1 MLPSVAGNN
10 WQTNGNGAKMR
21 KRFRAGHVF
30 QRGKRCKVWVGCYR
44 ERVLDGGELKVQ
56 QRKVIL
62 GQRSEMTKT
71 QAKKKL
77 LDILD
82 GMSNE
87 QHAPEQ
93 TMTFGQFAA
102 KWETEILVHYRASTK
117 RFYKETLS
125 RWILPYF
132 KDWKLSD
139 MKTPELQ
146 MFINKFADY
155 SRSVIKHIRATLS
168 VLMRT
173 GVDWEYVER
182 NPVPGVKLPPGK
194 PVKRA
199 PVVPVERLGH
209 FIARLPEPYR
219 TMAVLGTTGMRE
231 SEILGLRWDDFD
243 TEKQV
248 VRVRRSQ
255 YRGQINPTK
264 SEGSERALPYGDIV
278 SDALMRLRTSGQG
291 GKEYLFVTPK
301 GTLFRSSD
309 VGKKAFRTAA
319 KELELPELTWRSFRR
334 SVETLLH
341 TEGVPMR
348 IQQQILGHTKATTTL
363 LYAEPGIED
372 RREALGKIQS
382 QLLPNVA
389 KLQLELQL
397 EAPK

>member
-1 MLPSVAGNN
+1 
-10 WQTNGNGAKMR
+10 MR
-21 KRFRAGHVF
+21 NRFRAGHVF
-30 QRGKRCKVWVGCYR
+30 QRGKRCKIWVGCYR
-44 ERVLDGGELKVQ
+44 ERVLDGGQLKVQ

-62 GQRSEMTKT
+62 GQRSELTKT
-71 QAKKKL
+71 QAKNKL
-77 LDILD
+77 LEILD
-82 GMSNE
+82 GIGNE
-87 QHAPEQ
+87 RHAPEQ

-168 VLMRT
+168 VVMRT

-182 NPVPGVKLPPGK
+182 NPVVGVKLPPGK

-199 PVVPVERLGH
+199 PVLPLEKLGEL
-209 FIARLPEPYR
+209 IARLPEPYR
-219 TMAVLGTTGMRE
+219 AMAVLGTMGMRE

-243 TEKQV
+243 MEKLV
-248 VRVRRSQ
+248 IRVRRSQ

-264 SEGSERALPYGDIV
+264 SEGSERELPFGEIV
-278 SDALMRLRTSGQG
+278 SDGLSRLRASGMG
-291 GKEYLFVTPK
+291 GKEYLFVTPR

-319 KELELPELTWRSFRR
+319 RDLGLPELTWRSFRR

-341 TEGVPMR
+341 TEGVPMK
-348 IQQQILGHTKATTTL
+348 IQQQILEHTKVATTL
-363 LYAEPGIED
+363 LYAEPGMD
-372 RREALGKIQS
+372 KRRQALGKIQTL
-382 QLLPNVA
+382 LLPNVA

>member
-1 MLPSVAGNN
+1 
-10 WQTNGNGAKMR
+10 
-21 KRFRAGHVF
+21 
-30 QRGKRCKVWVGCYR
+30 VGCYR
-44 ERVLDGGELKVQ
+44 VRVLDGGRLRVQ
-56 QRKVIL
+56 QRKVVL

-77 LDILD
+77 LEILG
-82 GMSNE
+82 GMDNE
-87 QHAPEQ
+87 QHSPEQ

-102 KWETEILVHYRASTK
+102 KWETEILAHYRASTK

-139 MKTPELQ
+139 MRTPELQ
-146 MFINKFADY
+146 TFINKFAGY
-155 SRSVIKHIRATLS
+155 SRSVIKHIRVTLS
-168 VLMRT
+168 VLMGT
-173 GVDWEYVER
+173 GIDWEYVER
-182 NPVPGVKLPPGK
+182 NPGAGVELPPGK

-199 PVVPVERLGH
+199 PVLPLEKLGEL
-209 FIARLPEPYR
+209 IARLPEPYR

-243 TEKQV
+243 TENLV
-248 VRVRRSQ
+248 IRVRRSQ

-264 SEGSERALPYGDIV
+264 SERSERELPYGEII
-278 SDALMRLRTSGQG
+278 SDGLTRLRASSLGC
-291 GKEYLFVTPK
+291 KEYLFVTPK
-301 GTLFRSSD
+301 GTPFRSSD

-319 KELELPELTWRSFRR
+319 KDLGLPELTWRSFRR

-341 TEGVPMR
+341 TEGVPMKV
-348 IQQQILGHTKATTTL
+348 QQQILGHTKATTTL
-363 LYAEPGIED
+363 LYAEPGMED
-372 RREALGKIQS
+372 RREGLGKIQS

-397 EAPK
+397 SAGK

>member
-1 MLPSVAGNN
+1 
-10 WQTNGNGAKMR
+10 MR

-44 ERVLDGGELKVQ
+44 ERVLDGGRLKVQ
-56 QRKVIL
+56 QRKVVL

-77 LDILD
+77 LEIFG
-82 GMSNE
+82 GMDNE
-87 QHAPEQ
+87 KHSPEQ

-102 KWETEILVHYRASTK
+102 KWETEILAHYRASTK

-125 RWILPYF
+125 RWILPFF

-139 MKTPELQ
+139 MRTPELQ
-146 MFINKFADY
+146 TFINKFAGY

-168 VLMRT
+168 VLMTT

-182 NPVPGVKLPPGK
+182 NPVAGVKLPPGK

-199 PVVPVERLGH
+199 PVLPVDKLGEL
-209 FIARLPEPYR
+209 IARLPEPYR

-243 TEKQV
+243 TEKLV

-264 SEGSERALPYGDIV
+264 SERSERDLPYGEII
-278 SDALMRLRTSGQG
+278 SDGLTRLRASGLG

-309 VGKKAFRTAA
+309 VGKRAFRIAA
-319 KELELPELTWRSFRR
+319 KGLELPELAWRSFRR

-341 TEGVPMR
+341 TEGVPMKV
-348 IQQQILGHTKATTTL
+348 QQQILGHTKAATTL
-363 LYAEPGIED
+363 LYAEPGMD
-372 RREALGKIQS
+372 KRRQALGKIQS
-382 QLLPNVA
+382 LLLPNVA

>member
-1 MLPSVAGNN
+1 
-10 WQTNGNGAKMR
+10 MR
-21 KRFRAGHVF
+21 NRFRAGHVF
-30 QRGKRCKVWVGCYR
+30 QRGKRCKIWVGCYR
-44 ERVLDGGELKVQ
+44 ERVLDGGQLKVP

-62 GQRSEMTKT
+62 GQRSEMTKA
-71 QAKKKL
+71 QAKNKL
-77 LDILD
+77 LEILD
-82 GMSNE
+82 RIGNE
-87 QHAPEQ
+87 PHAPEQ
-93 TMTFGQFAA
+93 TMTFGQFTA

-168 VLMRT
+168 VVMRT

-182 NPVPGVKLPPGK
+182 NPVPGIKLRPGK

-199 PVVPVERLGH
+199 PVLPVEKLGQLM
-209 FIARLPEPYR
+209 ARLPEPYR

-243 TEKQV
+243 QEKLV
-248 VRVRRSQ
+248 IRVRRSQ
-255 YRGQINPTK
+255 YRGQIDPTK
-264 SEGSERALPYGDIV
+264 SEGSERLLPYGEIV
-278 SDALMRLRTSGQG
+278 SDALTRLRTSGQG

-301 GTLFRSSD
+301 GTLFRGSN
-309 VGKKAFRTAA
+309 VGKKALRTAA
-319 KELELPELTWRSFRR
+319 KGLELPELTWRSFRR
-334 SVETLLH
+334 SMETLLH
-341 TEGVPMR
+341 TEGVPMK
-348 IQQQILGHTKATTTL
+348 IQQQIMGHTKATTTL

-397 EAPK
+397 EASK